1 MGPSCSQG
9 MRGSRGHQVGPGR
22 PSEIEKQP
30 SQVEIMP
37 WEELPHCSEQTALHS
52 VASHTQGVVGG
63 GECCAGRSAG
73 LSSKGGGGHSRE
85 RACRRRVRRHATN
98 GEKSLG
104 RDFKCGGEGIAEP
117 FPAAACRPSLHAQEH
132 PLQHTLRAKPCP
144 EPFLATVCQYCIQ
157 LNYATVLGVVA
168 ANILVTAFLAGA
180 VWCLAAQQPS
190 RPSQGE
196 RGGRGGSSSGEGV
209 WGQEAGE
216 WCASTSR
223 GDFSSLKNGSQPI
236 PLTQ

>member
-1 MGPSCSQG
+1 M
-9 MRGSRGHQVGPGR
+9 
-22 PSEIEKQP
+22 
-30 SQVEIMP
+30 
-37 WEELPHCSEQTALHS
+37 
-52 VASHTQGVVGG
+52 
-63 GECCAGRSAG
+63 
-73 LSSKGGGGHSRE
+73 
-85 RACRRRVRRHATN
+85 RRHATN

-196 RGGRGGSSSGEGV
+196 RGEGGAPPQVRGFGGRRQGSGV
-209 WGQEAGE
+209 PAPAGE
-216 WCASTSR
+216 I
-223 GDFSSLKNGSQPI
+223 SQV
-236 PLTQ
+236 